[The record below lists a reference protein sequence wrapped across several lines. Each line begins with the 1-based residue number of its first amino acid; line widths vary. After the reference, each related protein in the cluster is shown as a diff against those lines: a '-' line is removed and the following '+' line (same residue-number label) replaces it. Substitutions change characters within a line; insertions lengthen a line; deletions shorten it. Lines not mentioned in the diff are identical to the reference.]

1 MWDKPAVPRKAPT
14 MTLTGFVTYAGA
26 LAIAAAIPGPGIVAL
41 VARALGSGFRSALFM
56 AGGLVA
62 GDIVYLTAVVLGL
75 AVLAQTFG
83 TAFLVIK
90 WAGVAYLAWLAF
102 TFWRTGIDT
111 AAVSADRTRDGAA
124 ASFLS
129 GFVVTLGNPKVM
141 VFYLAITPTIVDIA
155 SVTPTDLGMLIAITA
170 MVLLVVL
177 VPYLALAAKARW
189 FLATP
194 RALRA
199 LNRTAAVFLAG
210 AAAAIAARQ

>member
-1 MWDKPAVPRKAPT
+1 MT
-14 MTLTGFVTYAGA
+14 MAGFFTYAGA
-26 LAIAAAIPGPGIVAL
+26 LAIAAAIPGPGVVAL

-56 AGGLVA
+56 ACGLIM
-62 GDIVYLTAVVLGL
+62 GDITYLTAVVLGL

-83 TAFLVIK
+83 TAFLIIK
-90 WAGVAYLAWLAF
+90 WIGVVYLSWLAWN
-102 TFWRTGIDT
+102 FWRTGMTT
-111 AAVSADRTRDGAA
+111 ANVTAERSRDGAI

-129 GFVVTLGNPKVM
+129 GLVVTLGNPKVM
-141 VFYLAITPTIVDIA
+141 VFYVAITPTIVDIT
-155 SVTPTDLGMLIAITA
+155 SITPTDLGMLITITA

-194 RALRA
+194 KALKA

-210 AAAAIAARQ
+210 AAAAIAVRS

>member
-1 MWDKPAVPRKAPT
+1 
-14 MTLTGFVTYAGA
+14 MTLAGFVTYAGA
-26 LAIAAAIPGPGIVAL
+26 LAIAAAIPGPGVVAL

-56 AGGLVA
+56 ACGLVV
-62 GDIVYLTAVVLGL
+62 GDVTYLTAVVLGL

-83 TAFLVIK
+83 AAFVIIK
-90 WAGVAYLAWLAF
+90 WIGVAYLCWLAWS
-102 TFWRTGIDT
+102 FWRTGIT
-111 AAVSADRTRDGAA
+111 AASVTAERSRDGAI

-129 GFVVTLGNPKVM
+129 GLVVTLGNPKVM
-141 VFYLAITPTIVDIA
+141 VFYIAITPTIVDIA
-155 SVTPTDLGMLIAITA
+155 SITPTDLGMLIAITV

-194 RALRA
+194 KALRA